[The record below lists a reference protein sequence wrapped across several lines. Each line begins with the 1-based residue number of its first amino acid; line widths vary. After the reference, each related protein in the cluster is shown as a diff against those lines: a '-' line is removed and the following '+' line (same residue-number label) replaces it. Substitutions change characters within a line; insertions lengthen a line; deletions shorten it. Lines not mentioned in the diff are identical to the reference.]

1 MERIGRILSTG
12 SETTAGNNLDWLK
25 WLVVAAL
32 LGGGVYGNWYYTE
45 ESLLLRV
52 VVMLVMALIAGFVAL
67 QTERG
72 QTTWNLLKEAR
83 SEIRRVVWPSNQE
96 TSQTTMVVLVII
108 VIFALILWGLD
119 SMLGWIVSS
128 VIG

>member
-1 MERIGRILSTG
+1 VKEISLSTNTESTASG
-12 SETTAGNNLDWLK
+12 SLDWLK

-32 LGGGVYGNWYYTE
+32 LGGGVYGNWYYQD
-45 ESLLLRV
+45 ESLLIRV
-52 VVMLVMALIAGFVAL
+52 AALLAGAAVAVFIAI

-72 QTTWNLLKEAR
+72 RNTWNLMKEAR

-96 TSQTTMVVLVII
+96 TTQTTLVVLVL
-108 VIFALILWGLD
+108 VLIFALILWGLD
-119 SMLGWIVSS
+119 SLLSWFVSS

>member
-1 MERIGRILSTG
+1 MKESSLSTNTESTASG
-12 SETTAGNNLDWLK
+12 SLDWLK

-32 LGGGVYGNWYYTE
+32 LGGGVYGNWYYQD
-45 ESLLLRV
+45 ESLLIRV
-52 VVMLVMALIAGFVAL
+52 AALLAGAAVAVFIAI

-72 QTTWNLLKEAR
+72 RNTWNLMKEAR

-96 TSQTTMVVLVII
+96 TTQTTLVVLVL
-108 VIFALILWGLD
+108 VLIFALILWGLD
-119 SMLGWIVSS
+119 SLLSWFVSS

>member
-1 MERIGRILSTG
+1 MSTG
-12 SETTAGNNLDWLK
+12 TDTTAGNTLDWLK
-25 WLVVAAL
+25 WLIVAAL
-32 LGGGVYGNWYYTE
+32 LGGGVYGNWYYGD

-52 VVMLVMALIAGFVAL
+52 VGLLAVAVLAGFVAL

-72 QTTWNLLKEAR
+72 RSTWTLMKEAR

-96 TSQTTMVVLVII
+96 TTQTTLVVLVLI

-119 SMLGWIVSS
+119 SLLGWVVSS
-128 VIG
+128 IIG

>member
-1 MERIGRILSTG
+1 MKESSLSTNTESTASG
-12 SETTAGNNLDWLK
+12 SLDWLK

-32 LGGGVYGNWYYTE
+32 LGGGVYGNWYYQD
-45 ESLLLRV
+45 ESLLNRV
-52 VVMLVMALIAGFVAL
+52 AALLAGAAVAVFIAI

-72 QTTWNLLKEAR
+72 RNTWNLMKEAR

-96 TSQTTMVVLVII
+96 TTQTTLVVLVL
-108 VIFALILWGLD
+108 VLIFALILWGLD
-119 SMLGWIVSS
+119 SLLSWFVSS

>member
-1 MERIGRILSTG
+1 MSTNTESTASG
-12 SETTAGNNLDWLK
+12 SLDWLK

-32 LGGGVYGNWYYTE
+32 LGGGVYGNWYYQD
-45 ESLLLRV
+45 ESLLIRV
-52 VVMLVMALIAGFVAL
+52 AALLAGAAVAVFIAI

-72 QTTWNLLKEAR
+72 RNTWNLMKEAR

-96 TSQTTMVVLVII
+96 TTQTTLVVLVL
-108 VIFALILWGLD
+108 VLIFALILWGLD
-119 SMLGWIVSS
+119 SLLSWFVSS

>member
-1 MERIGRILSTG
+1 MSTG
-12 SETTAGNNLDWLK
+12 TDTTAGNTLDWLK

-32 LGGGVYGNWYYTE
+32 LGGGVYGNWYYGD

-52 VVMLVMALIAGFVAL
+52 IGLLVVAVGAGFVAL

-72 QTTWNLLKEAR
+72 RSTWNLIKEAR

-96 TSQTTMVVLVII
+96 TTQTTLVVLVLI

-119 SMLGWIVSS
+119 SLLGWVVSS